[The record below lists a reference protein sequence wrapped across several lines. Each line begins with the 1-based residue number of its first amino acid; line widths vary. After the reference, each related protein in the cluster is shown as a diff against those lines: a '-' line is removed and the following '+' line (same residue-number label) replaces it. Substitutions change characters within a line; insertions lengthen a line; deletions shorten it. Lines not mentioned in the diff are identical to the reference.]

1 MTPPASPAETIVQIW
16 ERGRREH
23 PIDRALT
30 ILSVLSGRPRGELA
44 SMSVERRDGQLLA
57 WRNRL
62 FGRELPGYANC
73 PRCGCAVDVALT
85 IDGNDND
92 ESADRFMVQ
101 VGGQRV
107 AAHLPTTLDLVAVA
121 GCESVDEAGRAL
133 IARCIGD
140 GTEPDRSGVS
150 DEIAEA
156 VAAELDRRAGLSA
169 SAVPLACPDCG
180 QEWQLELDIAEFLWR
195 EIEIRA
201 VRLLRD
207 VDMLARRY
215 GWSQREILALSA
227 TRRSFYLELAS

>member
-1 MTPPASPAETIVQIW
+1 MTPPASPAETIVHIW

-30 ILSVLSGRPRGELA
+30 ILSLLSGRPRTELA

-62 FGRELPGYANC
+62 FGRELPGYASC
-73 PRCGCAVDVALT
+73 PLCGCAVDVALT
-85 IDGNDND
+85 IDGND
-92 ESADRFMVQ
+92 ESADRFTVQ

-107 AAHLPTTLDLVAVA
+107 AAHLPTTLDLLAVA
-121 GCESVDEAGRAL
+121 GCDSVDEASRAL

-140 GTEPDRSGVS
+140 GTEPDRAAVS
-150 DEIAEA
+150 DDTTEA

-169 SAVPLACPDCG
+169 SVVPLACPDCG
-180 QEWQLELDIAEFLWR
+180 HEWQLELDIAEFLWR
-195 EIEIRA
+195 EVEILA

-215 GWSQREILALSA
+215 GWSEREILALSA
-227 TRRSFYLELAS
+227 TRRSFYLGLAS